1 MKNTSN
7 SLPNS
12 IDDLKLLVLELR
24 KENASLE
31 QQFSN
36 EKCKLTAERDE
47 FKLLY
52 DRVLEQLKLSRLK
65 RFGQSSEKQLP
76 LFDEA
81 DKPLP
86 PETKETL
93 LTDEESPSPKKRKP
107 RKPRVLPKNLPVEE
121 VLHDIPESDKTCD
134 CGHARHR
141 MGEEITEQLKFIP
154 AKLVIMRHIR
164 PKYGCRG
171 CEDGV
176 SIASMPLLLLPKSIA
191 TPELVAQTILSKYV
205 DHIPL
210 YRQEQM
216 WTRLGIDLP
225 RNSCCGWIM
234 KVSELCEPLW
244 KLLGEE
250 LLQSNYIQADETP
263 VIVLKSGAEKKRRK
277 GYMWCYATHPPHQKI
292 VRFEYQPSRSGTHAE
307 NFLKDFNGY
316 LQTDAYKG
324 YDFVK
329 RKTGIIHLGC
339 MAHARRYFADIVKTA
354 KTPGLALEAIQF
366 FKALYKIEREAKALS
381 FEDRYKIRQEKAQP
395 ILTEFKA
402 RLEKNVLVV
411 PDQFAIGKAIHYCLN
426 HWTQL
431 TNYLKDGMLSIDNNF
446 IENEIR
452 PFALGRKNW
461 MFKGSPRGAKAGA
474 IFYSLLAT
482 CRANQTNPEAYLV
495 KMLSQIRVCKT
506 RDDFR
511 KLLPY
516 HIQL

>member
-1 MKNTSN
+1 
-7 SLPNS
+7 
-12 IDDLKLLVLELR
+12 
-24 KENASLE
+24 
-31 QQFSN
+31 
-36 EKCKLTAERDE
+36 
-47 FKLLY
+47 
-52 DRVLEQLKLSRLK
+52 
-65 RFGQSSEKQLP
+65 
-76 LFDEA
+76 
-81 DKPLP
+81 
-86 PETKETL
+86 
-93 LTDEESPSPKKRKP
+93 
-107 RKPRVLPKNLPVEE
+107 
-121 VLHDIPESDKTCD
+121 
-134 CGHARHR
+134 
-141 MGEEITEQLKFIP
+141 
-154 AKLVIMRHIR
+154 
-164 PKYGCRG
+164 
-171 CEDGV
+171 
-176 SIASMPLLLLPKSIA
+176 
-191 TPELVAQTILSKYV
+191 
-205 DHIPL
+205 
-210 YRQEQM
+210 
-216 WTRLGIDLP
+216 
-225 RNSCCGWIM
+225 
-234 KVSELCEPLW
+234 
-244 KLLGEE
+244 
-250 LLQSNYIQADETP
+250 
-263 VIVLKSGAEKKRRK
+263 VLKSGAEKKRRK

-329 RKTGIIHLGC
+329 RKAGIIHLGC

>member
-12 IDDLKLLVLELR
+12 IDELQRLVLELR

-36 EKCKLTAERDE
+36 EKYKLMAERDE
-47 FKLLY
+47 LKLLY
-52 DRVLEQLKLSRLK
+52 DKLLEQLKLARLK

-93 LTDEESPSPKKRKP
+93 LTEEESPSPKKRKA
-107 RKPRVLPKNLPVEE
+107 RKPRVLPKDLAVEE
-121 VLHDIPESDKTCD
+121 VLHDIPEADKACA

-141 MGEEITEQLKFIP
+141 IGEEITEQLKFIP

-171 CEDGV
+171 CEDGI
-176 SIASMPLLLLPKSIA
+176 SIAPMPLLLLPKSIA
-191 TPELVAQTILSKYV
+191 TSELVAQTILSKYV
-205 DHIPL
+205 DHLPL

-216 WTRLGIDLP
+216 WARLGIDLP

-244 KLLGEE
+244 KLLGEDI
-250 LLQSNYIQADETP
+250 LKSNYIQADETP

-292 VRFEYQPSRSGTHAE
+292 VRFEYQPSRSGTHPE
-307 NFLKDFNGY
+307 NFLKNFNGY

-329 RKTGIIHLGC
+329 RKAGIIHLGC

-395 ILTEFKA
+395 ILTEFKT

-426 HWTQL
+426 HWAQL

-482 CRANQTNPEAYLV
+482 CRANQINPEAYLV
-495 KMLSQIRVCKT
+495 KMLSNIRSCKT
-506 RDDFR
+506 QDAFK

-516 HIQL
+516 HISL

>member
-12 IDDLKLLVLELR
+12 IDDLQRLVLELR
-24 KENASLE
+24 KKNASLE

-36 EKCKLTAERDE
+36 EKFKLIAERDE
-47 FKLLY
+47 LKLLY
-52 DRVLEQLKLSRLK
+52 DKLLEQLKLSRLK

-86 PETKETL
+86 SETKETL
-93 LTDEESPSPKKRKP
+93 LTEEESPSPKRRKTRKP
-107 RKPRVLPKNLPVEE
+107 RALPKDLPVEE
-121 VLHDIPESDKTCD
+121 VLHDIPESDKTCA
-134 CGHARHR
+134 CGHDRHR
-141 MGEEITEQLKFIP
+141 IGEEITEQLKFIP

-171 CEDGV
+171 CEDGI
-176 SIASMPLLLLPKSIA
+176 SIALMPLLLLPKSIA

-210 YRQEQM
+210 YRQEQI
-216 WTRLGIDLP
+216 WARLGIDLP

-244 KLLGEE
+244 ELLGKE
-250 LLQSNYIQADETP
+250 LLKSNYIQADETP
-263 VIVLKSGAEKKRRK
+263 VVVLKSGAEKKRRK
-277 GYMWCYATHPPHQKI
+277 GYMWCYTTHPPHQKI
-292 VRFEYQPSRSGTHAE
+292 VRFEYQPSRSGTHAAT
-307 NFLKDFNGY
+307 FLNDFEGY

-329 RKTGIIHLGC
+329 SKSGIIHLGC

-366 FKALYKIEREAKALS
+366 FKALYKIDREAKTLS
-381 FEDRYKIRQEKAQP
+381 FDERHNLRQEKARP
-395 ILTEFKA
+395 ILTEFKTW
-402 RLEKNVLVV
+402 LEKNILVV

-461 MFKGSPRGAKAGA
+461 LFKGSPRGAKAGA

-482 CRANQTNPEAYLV
+482 CRANQINPEAYLV
-495 KMLSQIRVCKT
+495 KMLSNIRACKT
-506 RDDFR
+506 QDDFR

-516 HIQL
+516 NINL